1 MRAWWELGTGR
12 IMVHF
17 PSREENRA
25 GATSLKCSFVLP
37 STAEGA
43 IALRKMQIQ
52 KQWVS
57 LYPGPSLAP
66 GKCDMSASQY

>member
-1 MRAWWELGTGR
+1 
-12 IMVHF
+12 MVHF

-52 KQWVS
+52 KQFVS
-57 LYPGPSLAP
+57 LYPGPRLAP
-66 GKCDMSASQY
+66 GK